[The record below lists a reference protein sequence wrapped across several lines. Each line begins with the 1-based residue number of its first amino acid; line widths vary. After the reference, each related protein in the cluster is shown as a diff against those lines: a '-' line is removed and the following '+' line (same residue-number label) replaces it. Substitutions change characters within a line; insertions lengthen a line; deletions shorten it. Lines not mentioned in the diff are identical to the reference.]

1 MKPWFCLII
10 RIGQGALKFALGGAL
25 IFAVAGLSE
34 GALAGGVISL
44 ILLPTDK
51 HLAAAIV
58 ANALIIGTG
67 TGFFGGLLGFTLM
80 GVRESIRAELHP
92 DHLRYQPP
100 DEPFWNCTRSA
111 LWASA
116 MLGLGGAL
124 TGAACGGIWLL
135 LNPPDAMAPRFDFEI
150 VALLIGSGI
159 GAATGFL
166 AGLLTGTLA
175 PHSVQTAR
183 RRVKEWRQIM
193 KASWQEA
200 RMERQQ

>member
-10 RIGQGALKFALGGAL
+10 RIMQGALNFAIGGAL

-34 GALAGGVISL
+34 GALAGGLISL

-51 HLAAAIV
+51 TLAAAIV
-58 ANALIIGTG
+58 TNALIIGTG

-80 GVRESIRAELHP
+80 GVRESICAELHP
-92 DHLRYQPP
+92 DHLRYQPR

-116 MLGLGGAL
+116 TLGLGGAL
-124 TGAACGGIWLL
+124 TGAVCGGIWALL
-135 LNPPDAMAPRFDFEI
+135 HSSDATAPRFDYEI
-150 VALLIGSGI
+150 MSLLIGSGI
-159 GAATGFL
+159 GATIGFF

-175 PHSVQTAR
+175 PHSVQVAR
-183 RRVKEWRQIM
+183 RRVKEWRQIIRT
-193 KASWQEA
+193 SWQDAQAECQ
-200 RMERQQ
+200 R